1 MKLTRTKD
9 ICKMLIFVVAVISM
23 LSWASQGY
31 CQGRKVSVITDEVV
45 TVQPATVNGTNN
57 QDTRQGGATN
67 SGTYAT
73 YGDCDCDCGCSDS
86 CSPGGACGPLHG
98 PRRNM
103 SATACYNCKVNGSY
117 KYPVPRQ
124 YTYFWPGIYS
134 QKRMTDY
141 VSPHQGLRLESP
153 AKVFK

>member
-1 MKLTRTKD
+1 MKKTKVKD
-9 ICKMLIFVVAVISM
+9 ICKMLFFVVAVISM
-23 LSWASQGY
+23 LSWASEGF
-31 CQGRKVSVITDEVV
+31 CQSRKVSVITDDVV
-45 TVQPATVNGTNN
+45 TVQPITGNGSA
-57 QDTRQGGATN
+57 QDAHQGVVLDSNA
-67 SGTYAT
+67 
-73 YGDCDCDCGCSDS
+73 YGDCCECDDGFGS
-86 CSPGGACGPLHG
+86 CSSGGPCGMRNSLH
-98 PRRNM
+98 RNM
-103 SATACYNCKVNGSY
+103 AATACYNCKVNGSY